1 MVWEKASVRSYF
13 HLETFNFVNKVSG
26 DDKVESDSES
36 DSVIIIETPDEVYNK
51 FIELLYGK
59 ISELNSLR
67 NEINENSRKKCLNIT
82 LEHLVNISV
91 SLHISIENLIDDVCN
106 KFGIDNDQ
114 INSLKAP
121 LDDSI
126 PVSLFQSN
134 LHQISLTQPNNND
147 NSVVLENLND
157 CVNLNNDINLNQEKK
172 IFMVN
177 KTISDV
183 DDKDI
188 NMLDLENLGLSE
200 ETKKLL
206 GIN

>member
-1 MVWEKASVRSYF
+1 MGKSISEELFSRISTLYTTLK
-13 HLETFNFVNKVSG
+13 LETFNFVNKVSG
-26 DDKVESDSES
+26 DDNVESDSES
-36 DSVIIIETPDEVYNK
+36 DSVIIIETPDEADNK

-106 KFGIDNDQ
+106 KFGIDKDQ
-114 INSLKAP
+114 INS
-121 LDDSI
+121 
-126 PVSLFQSN
+126 
-134 LHQISLTQPNNND
+134 
-147 NSVVLENLND
+147 
-157 CVNLNNDINLNQEKK
+157 LNNDINLNQDKK